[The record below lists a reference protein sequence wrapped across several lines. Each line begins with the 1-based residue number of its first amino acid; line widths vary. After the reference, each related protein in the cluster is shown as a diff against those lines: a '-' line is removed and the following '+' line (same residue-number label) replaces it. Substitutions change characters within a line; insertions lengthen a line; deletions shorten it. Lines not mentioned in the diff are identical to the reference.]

1 MKRREFIMLLGG
13 AAAAWPLAARAQR
26 PEMRR
31 LGVLMNGS
39 EGDPIMKGYLAAFEQ
54 PLRPLGWTEQ
64 QNIHI
69 DRRWTAGDPERT
81 RLYAPELVALAPDAI
96 LSLSSANLKALQRET
111 RSIPIVFALVSD
123 PVAQGFVMSLAHP
136 EGNITG
142 FSAYEFSIGGK
153 WVDML
158 KQLSP
163 GLAQVG
169 LLFNPDVSIQSK
181 EFMRSI
187 EATAPSFG
195 VNAAALPVRSSE
207 ELESTIAA
215 AARQSN
221 GGLIVPTDQFLSV
234 RRKLLIDLV
243 AKHRIP
249 TIYAQPDY
257 VSDGGLISYGTDQAE
272 QLRKAAIYVDRI
284 LRGAKRRSTHSE
296 PYEIQVRDQS
306 EDRRHNGYGRAA
318 GSSAERRRGDR
329 IAALLCCGAYVASW
343 HGAAEPECPLSRQVL
358 EGKRT

>member
-1 MKRREFIMLLGG
+1 MIARREFISLLGG
-13 AAAAWPLAARAQR
+13 AAAAWPLAARAQQQ
-26 PEMRR
+26 PAVRR

-39 EGDPIMKGYLAAFEQ
+39 EDDPIMRRYLAAFEQ
-54 PLRPLGWTEQ
+54 PLRPLGWTER

-96 LSLSSANLKALQRET
+96 LSLSSSNLRALQRET
-111 RSIPIVFALVSD
+111 RTIPIVFALVSD
-123 PVAQGFVMSLAHP
+123 PVAQGFVASLAQP
-136 EGNITG
+136 NGNITG

-153 WVDML
+153 WVDLL
-158 KQLSP
+158 KQLAP

-169 LLFNPDVSIQSK
+169 LLFNPDVSIQSR
-181 EFMRSI
+181 EFMHSI

-195 VNAAALPVRSSE
+195 VNAVALPVRSSD
-207 ELESTIAA
+207 ELETTIAA
-215 AARQSN
+215 VARQSN
-221 GGLIVPTDQFLSV
+221 AGLIVPTDQFLSV

-284 LRGAKRRSTHSE
+284 LRGAK
-296 PYEIQVRDQS
+296 PGDLPIQNPTKFNCVI
-306 EDRRHNGYGRAA
+306 NLKTA
-318 GSSAERRRGDR
+318 GTMGMDVPLG
-329 IAALLCCGAYVASW
+329 LLLNADEVI
-343 HGAAEPECPLSRQVL
+343 E
-358 EGKRT
+358 